1 MSKTTPSTQK
11 PKFKEGEKLLCYHGP
26 LLYEA
31 KCVKIKADDS
41 SNYKYF
47 VHYQGWNKNWDEWV
61 NDTRILKI
69 VTENLELKEKL
80 LKDHTASVREKK
92 KANKATGGAPG
103 TPFQKEGGKK
113 SGGGSAN
120 TSRASTPVSE
130 RSFKITGSSG
140 KRLLGDDERSTSSV
154 EQEPTT
160 RFNKRTR
167 LSESML
173 LEDVDTW
180 KFRIVIP
187 EELKY
192 VLISDN
198 NLVCTK
204 KSLFGLPA
212 KTSVSTILNEYSK
225 HAEKSQFENSM
236 AINEVMA
243 GLKDL
248 FDATVGSHL
257 LYRLEKTQ
265 YNEKVIDNNLLP
277 SQIYGS
283 AHLLRLMVQ
292 IGPLLNRSNIDTS
305 TVANVTF
312 IENIICDFLLYL
324 EKNTGRLFASKNYTE
339 KGESYEESSA
349 DSNSGLGK
357 E

>member
-1 MSKTTPSTQK
+1 MSKTGSSSSK
-11 PKFKEGEKLLCYHGP
+11 AKFKEGEKLLCYHGP

-31 KCVKIKADDS
+31 KCVKIKLDSS
-41 SNYKYF
+41 SNYSYF

-61 NDTRILKI
+61 NDTRILKADA
-69 VTENLELKEKL
+69 ENLELKIKL
-80 LKDHTASVREKK
+80 LKDHTASLKEKK
-92 KANKATGGAPG
+92 KASKTVTGGPPG

-113 SGGGSAN
+113 SSGGSAN

-130 RSFKITGSSG
+130 RSFKITGSSS
-140 KRLLGDDERSTSSV
+140 KRSLGDDERSTSSV
-154 EQEPTT
+154 EQETSV
-160 RFNKRTR
+160 RSGKRTR

-173 LEDVDTW
+173 DDADTW
-180 KFRIVIP
+180 RFRIDIP

-204 KSLFGLPA
+204 KSLFGIPA
-212 KTSVSTILNEYSK
+212 KTSIANILSEYSK
-225 HAEKSQFENSM
+225 HAEKNQLDNAM
-236 AINEVMA
+236 AIGEVMS
-243 GLKDL
+243 GVKDL

-257 LYRLEKTQ
+257 LYKLEKTQ
-265 YNEKVIDNNLLP
+265 YNEKVKDKNLPP

-305 TVANVTF
+305 TETNVNF
-312 IENIICDFLLYL
+312 IENILCDFLLYL
-324 EKNTGRLFASKNYTE
+324 EANSARMFTSKNYTE
-339 KGESYEESSA
+339 NGDRYEESS
-349 DSNSGLGK
+349 NEPQK

>member
-1 MSKTTPSTQK
+1 MYFQFVNTISSEAI
-11 PKFKEGEKLLCYHGP
+11 FFLSLERCYHGP

-31 KCVKIKADDS
+31 KCVKTKLDSS
-41 SNYKYF
+41 SNYSYF

-69 VTENLELKEKL
+69 IPENLELKDKL

-92 KANKATGGAPG
+92 KASKATGGPPG

-154 EQEPTT
+154 EQEPSV
-160 RFNKRTR
+160 RSPRSNKRSR

-173 LEDVDTW
+173 SEDADTW
-180 KFRIVIP
+180 KFRIDIP

-212 KTSVSTILNEYSK
+212 KTSVSNILNEYSK
-225 HAEKSQFENSM
+225 HAEKSQFENAL
-236 AINEVMA
+236 AIAEVMS
-243 GLKDL
+243 GFKGVCLL
-248 FDATVGSHL
+248 FV
-257 LYRLEKTQ
+257 
-265 YNEKVIDNNLLP
+265 
-277 SQIYGS
+277 
-283 AHLLRLMVQ
+283 
-292 IGPLLNRSNIDTS
+292 
-305 TVANVTF
+305 
-312 IENIICDFLLYL
+312 
-324 EKNTGRLFASKNYTE
+324 
-339 KGESYEESSA
+339 
-349 DSNSGLGK
+349 
-357 E
+357 